1 MYDIIIFAGT
11 VEGRSVAEYLNR
23 NRIHGKVCV
32 ATAYGE
38 SLLPEGEYLD
48 ISHQRLSQEEMEGLM
63 GEMKDGLVIDATHP
77 YAQVVTENIQAA
89 CAHTRTEYV
98 RVVRKEIFQG
108 ETGEFPV
115 VYVKNIQEAC
125 GISEGNQR
133 KYSGDDRK

>member
-1 MYDIIIFAGT
+1 
-11 VEGRSVAEYLNR
+11 
-23 NRIHGKVCV
+23 
-32 ATAYGE
+32 
-38 SLLPEGEYLD
+38 
-48 ISHQRLSQEEMEGLM
+48 MEGLM

-115 VYVKNIQEAC
+115 VYVKNIQEAVEYLKGTRGNILVENRVCPGGEKRDFSGRNRGISGGLCEKYPGGC

>member
-89 CAHTRTEYV
+89 CAHMRTEYV

-115 VYVKNIQEAC
+115 VYVKNIQEAV
-125 GISEGNQR
+125 E
-133 KYSGDDRK
+133 YSHRQQGEPEEIFW